1 MTDYTDIITR
11 LEAAGG
17 ADRELDGAIL
27 NALFSDARLWIGE
40 SRDYGARR
48 SSDFTASL
56 DASLALVSEKLPGW
70 FWKAGY
76 NPRMA
81 ESGRYWFEVQCPA
94 RDIYRE
100 AAAPTPSLAVLLALF
115 KALQGEEGK

>member
-1 MTDYTDIITR
+1 MTYTDIITR

-17 ADRELDGAIL
+17 ADRELDAAIL

-56 DASLALVSEKLPGW
+56 DATTALVEVKLPDAAWSVGN
-70 FWKAGY
+70 KAFGAQAY
-76 NPRMA
+76 LMLKQGGA
-81 ESGRYWFEVQCPA
+81 MFDGIAS
-94 RDIYRE
+94 
-100 AAAPTPSLAVLLALF
+100 TPSLAVLLALF